1 MLINLDRLAISDYN
15 MALWQDC
22 GDRATAMP
30 KMRIWHTDDALF
42 PALEVDGG
50 LVVPPLVDV
59 AEVVELAPLVVEAVR
74 DLVPD
79 DDSDAAVVERLREV
93 LAVEVRLQDSG
104 GENCKQICTT

>member
-1 MLINLDRLAISDYN
+1 MP
-15 MALWQDC
+15 
-22 GDRATAMP
+22 ATE
-30 KMRIWHTDDALF
+30 KKHTDDALF

-79 DDSDAAVVERLREV
+79 DAADATVVERLREV
-93 LAVEVRLQDSG
+93 LVVERRLQDARR
-104 GENCKQICTT
+104 EHWRVEDC